1 MIDYNVKVHNSVDK
15 SKAKPAVRTSDMNIT
30 IKSGQQQY
38 SLTHHGNQ
46 SPHSDH
52 IKSDMPKTS
61 GKLLVLKPGWENGV
75 SSPTHKDVASPT
87 TNMSSRGTTSQHA
100 VAPVTS
106 ASSINSKNQKLSA
119 GERKA
124 STLNPVAGFTVEKK
138 PSLAQTQNWNDFFNL
153 LKKKTSMNSAAG
165 LANSDPHNSSSTTEK
180 SEVSKEVV
188 TASAPA
194 CANENHIAATSNGG
208 TRHDAKRF
216 SDDGENYMTST
227 SMVYPDE
234 EEAAFLRS
242 LGWEENSGEDEGL
255 TKEII
260 NAFYQEYMKLRPSL
274 KLCSSMLP
282 KLAHTFATNLDGASE
297 PSSSDSVSEAC
308 LSLSL
313 HSKSKEVPILM
324 ADL

>member
-1 MIDYNVKVHNSVDK
+1 
-15 SKAKPAVRTSDMNIT
+15 MNIT
-30 IKSGQQQY
+30 IKSGQQKY

-52 IKSDMPKTS
+52 VKSDMPKTS

-75 SSPTHKDVASPT
+75 SSPTHKDAASPT
-87 TNMSSRGTTSQHA
+87 TNMNSRGTTSQHA
-100 VAPVTS
+100 VASVTS
-106 ASSINSKNQKLSA
+106 ASSINSKNQKISA

-138 PSLAQTQNWNDFFNL
+138 PSLAQTQSQNDFFNL
-153 LKKKTSMNSAAG
+153 LKKKTSMNSVSG
-165 LANSDPHNSSSTTEK
+165 LADSDPHNSSSTTEK

-194 CANENHIAATSNGG
+194 CANENHTAATSNGG
-208 TRHDAKRF
+208 TRPDAKRF

-242 LGWEENSGEDEGL
+242 FGWEENSGEDEGL
-255 TKEII
+255 TEEEI

-274 KLCSSMLP
+274 KLCSTCCQSWLTLSQLIWMELLNQAHLTPYLKPDFLCPYIVNP
-282 KLAHTFATNLDGASE
+282 KKFQF
-297 PSSSDSVSEAC
+297 
-308 LSLSL
+308 
-313 HSKSKEVPILM
+313 
-324 ADL
+324 

>member
-1 MIDYNVKVHNSVDK
+1 
-15 SKAKPAVRTSDMNIT
+15 MNIT
-30 IKSGQQQY
+30 IRSGQQQY

-52 IKSDMPKTS
+52 VKSDMPKTS

-87 TNMSSRGTTSQHA
+87 TNMNSRGTTSQHA

-124 STLNPVAGFTVEKK
+124 STLNPVAG
-138 PSLAQTQNWNDFFNL
+138 
-153 LKKKTSMNSAAG
+153 AAG
-165 LANSDPHNSSSTTEK
+165 LADSDPHNSSSTTEK

-194 CANENHIAATSNGG
+194 CANENHTAATSNGG

-234 EEAAFLRS
+234 EEAAFLRC

-255 TKEII
+255 TKEEI
-260 NAFYQEYMKLRPSL
+260 NAFYQERCILYNRCKLRALYENFCMVFVKFIYSFG
-274 KLCSSMLP
+274 
-282 KLAHTFATNLDGASE
+282 FAVHEVEAVTE
-297 PSSSDSVSEAC
+297 PSSSDCVSEAC

>member
-1 MIDYNVKVHNSVDK
+1 MLLFFREFECLSSQTSQVHNSVDK

-153 LKKKTSMNSAAG
+153 LKKKTSMNSAA
-165 LANSDPHNSSSTTEK
+165 EK

>member
-1 MIDYNVKVHNSVDK
+1 
-15 SKAKPAVRTSDMNIT
+15 
-30 IKSGQQQY
+30 
-38 SLTHHGNQ
+38 
-46 SPHSDH
+46 
-52 IKSDMPKTS
+52 MPKTS

-87 TNMSSRGTTSQHA
+87 TNMNSRGTTSQHA

-119 GERKA
+119 GEHKA

-138 PSLAQTQNWNDFFNL
+138 PSLAQTQNRNDFFNL
-153 LKKKTSMNSAAG
+153 LKKKTSMNSAAESYCS
-165 LANSDPHNSSSTTEK
+165 NY
-180 SEVSKEVV
+180 
-188 TASAPA
+188 
-194 CANENHIAATSNGG
+194 SNGG

-216 SDDGENYMTST
+216 SDDGKNYMTST

-234 EEAAFLRS
+234 EEAEFLRS

-255 TKEII
+255 TKEEI